1 MPFSKESA
9 FEHLSKS
16 RRSGRL
22 GHAYLLTGAAGS
34 GKSWLAV
41 HLAAL
46 LLECAPESALAHPDV
61 HTVQPE
67 SKSRRIVIGQIRELG
82 QSIQRKPLLASS
94 KVAIIHDADRMQPQA
109 ANAFLKT
116 LEEPPP
122 GSLILLLSTRPKA
135 ILETVRSRC
144 IETPLLNRAER
155 MPTADE
161 LAILEALKECL
172 VDHPRPGVAEAF
184 RFTRALQSIL
194 SELREKISSE
204 YENILRKE
212 IARYKQA
219 CDDSSWLEERSGQIK
234 ALVEAGAVGERDRI
248 LQIVFDS
255 LGAALRVQHGAPV
268 ENPIVEALARKIP
281 TNDLLRRIDV
291 LESLRHRL
299 ALGVQESL
307 ALESGVLEMITE
319 SRSEAG
325 HPSSNG
331 TVPRQDNPRM
341 NVDR

>member
-9 FEHLSKS
+9 FEHLSES
-16 RRSGRL
+16 RRAGRL
-22 GHAYLLTGAAGS
+22 GHAYLLSGAAGS

-46 LLECAPESALAHPDV
+46 WLECTPESALTHPDV
-61 HTVQPE
+61 HTLQPE
-67 SKSRRIVIGQIRELG
+67 SKSRRIVIGQIRDLE
-82 QSIQRKPLLASS
+82 QSIQHKPLLGRN
-94 KVAIIHDADRMQPQA
+94 KVAVIHDADRMQPQA

-155 MPTADE
+155 VPAAE
-161 LAILEALKECL
+161 EPAILEALKESL
-172 VDHPRPGVAEAF
+172 VDHARPGVAEAF
-184 RFTRALQSIL
+184 RFTRTVQTIL
-194 SELREKISSE
+194 SELREKIASE
-204 YENILRKE
+204 YESILRKE
-212 IARYKQA
+212 TARYKQSS
-219 CDDSSWLEERSGQIK
+219 DDSSWLEERSAQIK

-248 LQIVFDS
+248 LQIVLDS
-255 LGAALRVQHGAPV
+255 LGTALRAQHGCRA
-268 ENPIVEALARKIP
+268 ENPVVEAIARKLA

-291 LESLRHRL
+291 LESLRRRL

-307 ALESGVLEMITE
+307 ALESGFLEMIAE
-319 SRSEAG
+319 SHREDHSA
-325 HPSSNG
+325 
-331 TVPRQDNPRM
+331 VVRR
-341 NVDR
+341 